1 MRVRSQFSHH
11 YERPDDEEVNTAL
24 REATVVLDTNVLLG
38 LYRASPTL
46 RTKRL
51 EVLKT
56 IGPRLFVPHQ
66 VGVEFHSNRRDV
78 AAEIR
83 KAYDSLRTAT
93 KVLQKTA
100 KSFGGD
106 GRYDETT
113 ERVKELV
120 DPLLEQILGGLDELE
135 KNDPHR
141 VDLKSDPILIEL
153 EALLDDHQV
162 GTTPRAKK
170 LAARVRDF
178 TTIRVPLG
186 LPPGFDDAHK
196 PTNAAGD
203 YLLWCEVLD
212 YARKHKTDIVLV
224 TDDAKSDWWQ
234 TGGDGLPN
242 VAHPLL
248 VSEFRRETGRAY
260 YQLNSRELLNRA
272 PTLDIAV
279 TAQELAEEDQLAE
292 EAAKRAAGS
301 ARGGVTWSG
310 AASGSRTLSGE
321 AFAGLA
327 RTFDYGLDEDMLNN
341 LTSGLV
347 PAVTIDDDAISA
359 MMRSIWYRNIGTDPF
374 GGILS
379 AKTFNALNHAVGA
392 ADERSR
398 AAAAAELEQLGKLLA
413 ARDAQQKREL
423 AERIEAL
430 VGDPDN
436 EETADDASPGEVNP
450 LSKTPEPATEP
461 PSQQE

>member
-1 MRVRSQFSHH
+1 
-11 YERPDDEEVNTAL
+11 
-24 REATVVLDTNVLLG
+24 
-38 LYRASPTL
+38 
-46 RTKRL
+46 
-51 EVLKT
+51 
-56 IGPRLFVPHQ
+56 
-66 VGVEFHSNRRDV
+66 
-78 AAEIR
+78 
-83 KAYDSLRTAT
+83 
-93 KVLQKTA
+93 
-100 KSFGGD
+100 
-106 GRYDETT
+106 
-113 ERVKELV
+113 
-120 DPLLEQILGGLDELE
+120 
-135 KNDPHR
+135 
-141 VDLKSDPILIEL
+141 
-153 EALLDDHQV
+153 
-162 GTTPRAKK
+162 
-170 LAARVRDF
+170 
-178 TTIRVPLG
+178 
-186 LPPGFDDAHK
+186 
-196 PTNAAGD
+196 
-203 YLLWCEVLD
+203 
-212 YARKHKTDIVLV
+212 
-224 TDDAKSDWWQ
+224 
-234 TGGDGLPN
+234 
-242 VAHPLL
+242 
-248 VSEFRRETGRAY
+248 
-260 YQLNSRELLNRA
+260 
-272 PTLDIAV
+272 
-279 TAQELAEEDQLAE
+279 
-292 EAAKRAAGS
+292 
-301 ARGGVTWSG
+301 VTWSG